1 MFTEENTVNSIQE
14 RNHNSDVKVRQE
26 RLFQCKDI

>member
-1 MFTEENTVNSIQE
+1 MFIEKNIINLVQE
-14 RNHNSDVKVRQE
+14 CSHNSDAKVKQE